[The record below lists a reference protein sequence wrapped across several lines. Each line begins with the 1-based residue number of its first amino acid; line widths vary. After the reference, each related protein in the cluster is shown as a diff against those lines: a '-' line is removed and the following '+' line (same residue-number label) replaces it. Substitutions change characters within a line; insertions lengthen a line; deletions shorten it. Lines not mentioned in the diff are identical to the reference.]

1 MAKTDFYPQGLGQL
15 LKWLQL
21 QVTQWEANY
30 TRFGYTKDQ
39 KDDVVKRVQAVID
52 RINTVTKMQ
61 ADLAEQVRGRDILST
76 DFEAY
81 YRALIQLLRRTPQLD
96 AGVPAAFEWEGEER
110 SKEDPATVRPR
121 VSGMHTAPGEVI
133 VDWVRGRFDGV
144 DVELSYDGSTWTK
157 GDFDTRSPYEDR
169 RPLRTP
175 GQPETRYYRLRYRL
189 KDAAYGQYSEVAQAV
204 ARDN

>member
-1 MAKTDFYPQGLGQL
+1 MPKTDFYPQNLAPL

-30 TRFGYTKDQ
+30 LKFGYTKDD

-52 RINTVTKMQ
+52 RINQVAALQ
-61 ADLAEQVRGRDILST
+61 ANQAQQVQDRETLT
-76 DFEAY
+76 TEFEAY
-81 YRALIQLLRRTPQLD
+81 YRELIQRVRRTPKLD
-96 AGVPAAFEWEGEER
+96 AGVPAAFEWDGKEQ
-110 SKEDPATVRPR
+110 SKEDADTAQPR
-121 VSGMHTAPGEVI
+121 VSGVHTAPSEVI
-133 VDWVRGRFDGV
+133 IDWVRGRFDGV

-157 GDFDTRSPYEDR
+157 GDFDTRSPFEDR

-189 KDAAYGQYSEVAQAV
+189 KDQPFGQYSKVAQAV